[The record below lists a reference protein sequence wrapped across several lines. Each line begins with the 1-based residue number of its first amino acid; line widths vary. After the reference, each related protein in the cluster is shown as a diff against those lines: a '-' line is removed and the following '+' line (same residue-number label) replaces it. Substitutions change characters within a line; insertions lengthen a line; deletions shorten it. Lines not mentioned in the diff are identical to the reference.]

1 MPEDPPLRAL
11 IHNAYDMSR
20 RARYDAI
27 VRLLRDRD
35 DDGRRRPPW
44 DGLDDALDLAIVREG
59 QADNEAKAPL
69 HMNMINPILSA
80 MLDPRF
86 DVNASTIPPLYACVW
101 CGEYDA
107 LRIILDARPEIRDRP
122 CACRDNLTAMQR
134 AIVYGRLYEAN
145 LLMEYHKDLNWL
157 QPSHWRGSADDL
169 ALANARWDADVRRR
183 RSSKLWGALRRMP
196 SDRRPPV

>member
-27 VRLLRDRD
+27 VRLLRDRG
-35 DDGRRRPPW
+35 DGRRPPW

-59 QADNEAKAPL
+59 QADDEAKAPL

-169 ALANARWDADVRRR
+169 ALANALWDADMRRR
-183 RSSKLWGALRRMP
+183 RSSQLWGALRRMP

>member
-1 MPEDPPLRAL
+1 MPEEPLRAL
-11 IHNAYDMSR
+11 IHNAYDLSR

-27 VRLLRDRD
+27 VRLLRDRC
-35 DDGRRRPPW
+35 DGRRPPW
-44 DGLDDALDLAIVREG
+44 DGLDDALDIDIVRKG
-59 QADNEAKAPL
+59 QVDNEAKEL
-69 HMNMINPILSA
+69 CRMNMINPILSA

-101 CGEYDA
+101 CCEVDA
-107 LRIILDARPEIRDRP
+107 LRIILGARPEICDRP
-122 CACRDNLTAMQR
+122 CPYRDSLTAMQR
-134 AIVYGRLYEAN
+134 ALAFGRLEQAN
-145 LLMEYHKDLNWL
+145 LLMEYHKDLNCL

-196 SDRRPPV
+196 SGRRPPV